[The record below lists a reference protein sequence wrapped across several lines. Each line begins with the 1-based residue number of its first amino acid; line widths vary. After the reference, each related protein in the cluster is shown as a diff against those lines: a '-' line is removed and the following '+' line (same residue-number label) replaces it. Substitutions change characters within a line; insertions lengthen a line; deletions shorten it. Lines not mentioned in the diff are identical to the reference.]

1 MWDLKGRTALLTGA
15 AGGIGPFI
23 ARALAEQGLN
33 LVLASRS
40 GDELDSLLSDILEMN
55 VEAIRVETDIRNVAA
70 LDALVRSAY
79 AKFGEIDLLINN
91 AGINN
96 VLPYHCLDIED
107 IERIMLVNLT
117 APMLLTKLLLPKML
131 NNRRGHI
138 VNIASLAGEVGTPF
152 CEAYGASKS
161 GLIGFTR
168 SLRLEYRASG
178 VSASAICP
186 GFVTTGQYQKFV
198 QETNLQAPII
208 VGTSRPED
216 VSRSVIRA
224 IKYDI
229 GHIMVSPIRTKFF
242 VKISSL
248 SPLFGELLMNS
259 LGVVR
264 WLKDVGEIRQRK
276 GLREDTR
283 PS

>member
-1 MWDLKGRTALLTGA
+1 MWPLKGRAALLVGA

-23 ARALAEQGLN
+23 ARALAKEGLN

-40 GDELDSLLSDILEMN
+40 GDELDRVLRATLKMN
-55 VEAIRVETDIRNVAA
+55 VKAIGIETDIRNVAA
-70 LDALVRSAY
+70 LEVLVRA
-79 AKFGEIDLLINN
+79 ALAEFGAIDVLVNN

-96 VLPYHCLDIED
+96 ILPYHCLTIED
-107 IERIMLVNLT
+107 VQRIMQVNLT
-117 APMLLTKLLLPKML
+117 SPMLLTKLLLPSML
-131 NNRRGHI
+131 TNRYGHI

-168 SLRLEYRASG
+168 SLRLEYRPLG
-178 VSASAICP
+178 VSASVICP
-186 GFVTTGQYQKFV
+186 GFVRTGQYQKFV
-198 QETNLQAPII
+198 QETNLEAPII
-208 VGTSRPED
+208 VGTSHPED

-224 IKYDI
+224 IKHDVGY
-229 GHIMVSPIRTKFF
+229 IMVSPIRTKFF
-242 VKISSL
+242 VKASSL
-248 SPLFGELLMNS
+248 SPALGELLMNL

-264 WLKDVGEIRQRK
+264 WLKDVGEKRESQ
-276 GLREDTR
+276 GLRQDTR

>member
-1 MWDLKGRTALLTGA
+1 MKDLKGHTALLTGA

-23 ARALAEQGLN
+23 ARALADQGLN

-40 GDELDSLLSDILEMN
+40 GDELDSLLNDILQMN
-55 VEAIRVETDIRNVAA
+55 VRAISIETDVKDVAA
-70 LDALVRSAY
+70 LNALVRSAY
-79 AKFGEIDLLINN
+79 AEFGDIDILVNN

-96 VLPYHCLDIED
+96 VLPYHCFDVED
-107 IERIMLVNLT
+107 IQRIMLVNLI

-131 NNRRGHI
+131 HNKRGHI

-168 SLRLEYRASG
+168 SLRLEYQASG

-198 QETNLQAPII
+198 QETNLQAPMI

-224 IKYDI
+224 LKYDI
-229 GHIMVSPIRTKFF
+229 GHIMVSPIRTKVF

-248 SPLFGELLMNS
+248 SPSLGELLMNT

-264 WLKDVGEIRQRK
+264 WLKDVGEIRQSK